1 MDDIIRQWSTFLDNC
16 LTRRISADRFA
27 AAAAQL
33 HAKSPLPG
41 PKIATLLLRP
51 RSANVSGYDVHTVD
65 YSERLLALKKLD
77 TSDILASAFRY
88 SKDWVPRPGD
98 KSPVKDAPWNN
109 PPGLDEV
116 IFHRLSKS
124 FQAEERP
131 LDSNEGFGTLLV
143 MTRWMQAMV
152 TSHTN
157 DNMIKAITGMQTGIQ
172 HQPQQQSIN
181 VHEGLGV
188 LVIGVVENP
197 KMIRI
202 LNHPKCV
209 GKSFSSTSPPRVR

>member
-1 MDDIIRQWSTFLDNC
+1 
-16 LTRRISADRFA
+16 
-27 AAAAQL
+27 
-33 HAKSPLPG
+33 
-41 PKIATLLLRP
+41 
-51 RSANVSGYDVHTVD
+51 
-65 YSERLLALKKLD
+65 
-77 TSDILASAFRY
+77 
-88 SKDWVPRPGD
+88 
-98 KSPVKDAPWNN
+98 
-109 PPGLDEV
+109 
-116 IFHRLSKS
+116 
-124 FQAEERP
+124 
-131 LDSNEGFGTLLV
+131 LDSTEGFGTLLV